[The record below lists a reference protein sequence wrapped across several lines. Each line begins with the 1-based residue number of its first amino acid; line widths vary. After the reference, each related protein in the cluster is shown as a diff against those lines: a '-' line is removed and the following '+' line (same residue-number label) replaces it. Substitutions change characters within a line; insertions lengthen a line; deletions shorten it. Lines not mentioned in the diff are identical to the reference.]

1 MGIFEGGPVGG
12 WWFVAEGAASS
23 SYDLFCFDFVVGEC
37 DCRLLIMV
45 GLLVCEARAP
55 LAWAASRLICACDR
69 DVGCDVE
76 VKQE

>member
-1 MGIFEGGPVGG
+1 VVGG
-12 WWFVAEGAASS
+12 SWQKVRPQAVMT
-23 SYDLFCFDFVVGEC
+23 CFDFVVGEC

-69 DVGCDVE
+69 GVGCDVE
-76 VKQE
+76 VKQEWN